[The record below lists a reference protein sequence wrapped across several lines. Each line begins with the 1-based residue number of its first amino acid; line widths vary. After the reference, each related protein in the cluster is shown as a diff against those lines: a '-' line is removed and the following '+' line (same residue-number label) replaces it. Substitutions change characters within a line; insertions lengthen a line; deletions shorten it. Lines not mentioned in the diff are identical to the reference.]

1 MPKFLATLFLL
12 IFSLSAFT
20 QTWMLET
27 RGKTIG
33 YFIHV
38 EDKLGSAAFKYRYSY
53 IGKSGLAQPIQYRRK
68 ENNVPDLLVTY
79 YFYRSDSVIDNIEYN
94 WNETQFRDTFD
105 SKDRKSPA
113 EIAPYLKKFKEIYSG
128 IRAQYG
134 EGKMKGNMDTS
145 GIASDQFRLE
155 NEVRWQLKDSSKL
168 TLSIYLSNKYMVS
181 GNTYSY
187 PQYHITLTVENPLRP
202 NESSE
207 EVRLS
212 DEKIHALDSTYQ
224 LFLSDMKKN
233 EIDSART
240 KLSPLLKNKVSN
252 TQLIELRKNL
262 RLDESSVVFMSGMQF
277 FMDGSKGIML
287 QYKYESDKE
296 TPPVE
301 MVKVLFDD
309 SGKILGIR
317 PSKR

>member
-1 MPKFLATLFLL
+1 M
-12 IFSLSAFT
+12 SAFT

-38 EDKLGSAAFKYRYSY
+38 EDKLGSAAYKYRYSY
-53 IGKSGLAQPIQYRRK
+53 IGKSGLAQPIQYRRREK
-68 ENNVPDLLVTY
+68 DVPDLLVTY
-79 YFYRSDSVIDNIEYN
+79 YFYQSDSVIDKIEYN
-94 WNETQFRDTFD
+94 WNESQFRDTFD

-113 EIAPYLKKFKEIYSG
+113 EIMPYLKRYNEIYSD

-134 EGKMKGNMDTS
+134 EGKMQGNMDTS
-145 GIASDQFRLE
+145 GITSDQFRLE
-155 NEVRWQLKDSSKL
+155 NEVRWQSKDSSKL
-168 TLSIYLSNKYMVS
+168 ALSIYLSNKYIVS

-187 PQYHITLTVENPLRP
+187 PQYHIKLTIENPSP
-202 NESSE
+202 PDKSSDKG
-207 EVRLS
+207 RLS

-224 LFLSDMKKN
+224 LFLSDMRKN

-240 KLSPLLKNKVSN
+240 KLSPLLINKVSN

-262 RLDESSVVFMSGMQF
+262 RLNESLVVFMSGMQF
-277 FMDGSKGIML
+277 FMDGSQGIML

-301 MVKVLFDD
+301 VVKVLFDD

-317 PSKR
+317 PSKRL